1 MRNASAQE
9 IRRELWALVR
19 LTRKGSTIERRQP
32 YFATASVLLS
42 VEWVLPVV
50 LATIALAGPNA
61 TGLENFVNSAG
72 TDNYL
77 AFTVIGATTFLWIG
91 WTTTVLAS
99 DLRQERNLG
108 TLPTIWASATS
119 RLVLISG
126 GPIGRTLWPSVVAV
140 GAFAIAWA
148 FLRFP
153 LEPNIGPGAAAMVC
167 GLLASVGIAFA
178 WAAIVLRYREGHFLE
193 QLFLMGSGILA
204 GIAYPAEVLPAWGQ
218 WIGNVFPATW
228 MLRGLRAAFIFGE
241 LDDVRTACVVLL
253 GMALAYGAIGLG
265 LLHVMDAAA
274 RAKGE
279 LEWV

>member
-1 MRNASAQE
+1 M
-9 IRRELWALVR
+9 
-19 LTRKGSTIERRQP
+19 
-32 YFATASVLLS
+32 
-42 VEWVLPVV
+42 
-50 LATIALAGPNA
+50 
-61 TGLENFVNSAG
+61 AG
-72 TDNYL
+72 TANYL

-91 WTTTVLAS
+91 WITTVLAS

-108 TLPTIWASATS
+108 TLPTIWTSATS
-119 RLVLISG
+119 RLVLICG

-140 GAFAIAWA
+140 SAFAIAWA
-148 FLRFP
+148 SLRFS

-167 GLLASVGIAFA
+167 GVLANVGIALS
-178 WAAIVLRYREGHFLE
+178 WAAILLRYREGHFLE

-204 GIAYPAEVLPAWGQ
+204 GIAYPVEVLPVWGQ

-228 MLRGLRAAFIFGE
+228 MIRGLRAAFIFGE
-241 LDDVRTACVVLL
+241 LDDVRNACVVLL

-265 LLHVMDAAA
+265 LLRVMDTAA

>member
-1 MRNASAQE
+1 MLNAGAQE

-32 YFATASVLLS
+32 YFATASVVLT

-50 LATIALAGPNA
+50 LATIALAGPNGK
-61 TGLENFVNSAG
+61 GLENFVNVAG
-72 TDNYL
+72 TDSYL

-91 WTTTVLAS
+91 WVTTVLAS

-126 GPIGRTLWPSVVAV
+126 GPIGRTLWPSVVAL
-140 GAFAIAWA
+140 GAFGIAWA
-148 FLRFP
+148 LLRFP
-153 LEPNIGPGAAAMVC
+153 MEPNIGPGAAAMVC

-178 WAAIVLRYREGHFLE
+178 WAAIILRYREGHFLE

-204 GIAYPAEVLPAWGQ
+204 GIAYPVEVLPAWGQ
-218 WIGNVFPATW
+218 WIGNVLPATW
-228 MLRGLRAAFIFGE
+228 MIRGLRAAFIFGG
-241 LDDVRTACVVLL
+241 LDDVRNACIVLL

-265 LLHVMDAAA
+265 LVHVMDAAA
-274 RAKGE
+274 RSKGE